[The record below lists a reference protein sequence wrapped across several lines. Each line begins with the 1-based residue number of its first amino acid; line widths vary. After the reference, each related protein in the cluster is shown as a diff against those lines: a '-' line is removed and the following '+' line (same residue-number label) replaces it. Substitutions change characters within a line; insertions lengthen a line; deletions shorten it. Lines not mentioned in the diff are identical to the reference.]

1 MLSNATDEMSDK
13 VDQKNHYRYE
23 IKQGF
28 IRKSIGF
35 KEYILHPLINYA
47 FVLND
52 ERVVYFDADRPT
64 ALTWP
69 SSIISSNLDFEFT
82 LRCVGLLNSHFP
94 IIKAKEIN

>member
-1 MLSNATDEMSDK
+1 MSDK

-94 IIKAKEIN
+94 IIKAKEINLR